1 MISLGLIVRT
11 TMAIF
16 YLNFLEKIKETEREK
31 MRKRGRE
38 GFIGLGVS
46 WFVHVR
52 VTSSV
57 KN

>member
-52 VTSSV
+52 VT
-57 KN
+57 